1 MFLGTL
7 AGGLLAAPLATQAQQ
22 PGKVHRIGYLGV
34 TTASSYAR
42 HVEALRLGLRDLGYV
57 EGKNLAIEYRWAEDK
72 YDRLPERNDDD
83 PHRHGNQRRRRG
95 HRVGR

>member
-1 MFLGTL
+1 MNRRAFLIL
-7 AGGLLAAPLATQAQQ
+7 SGGLLAAPLAAEAQQ

-57 EGKNLAIEYRWAEDK
+57 EGKNLAIEYR
-72 YDRLPERNDDD
+72 
-83 PHRHGNQRRRRG
+83 
-95 HRVGR
+95 